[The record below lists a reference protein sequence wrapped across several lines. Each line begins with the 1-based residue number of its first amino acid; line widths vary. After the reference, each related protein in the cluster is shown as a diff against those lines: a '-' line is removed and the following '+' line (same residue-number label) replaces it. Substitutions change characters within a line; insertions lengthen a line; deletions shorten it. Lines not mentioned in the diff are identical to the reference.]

1 MILFI
6 NTATDDKEINLIK
19 NKKIIKKI
27 IFQKRFG
34 EAENLLLMIDKLLK
48 EEKARIK
55 NLKRIVVVK
64 GPGNFTSL
72 RIGILIANI
81 LAYTLKIPVYGIKLD
96 ELDGLLSLKFKSR
109 KIEFVSP
116 FYGKEPSITLK

>member
-6 NTATDDKEINLIK
+6 NTATDDKEISLIK

-48 EEKARIK
+48 EGKTKIK
-55 NLKRIVVVK
+55 DLKRIIAVK

-72 RIGILIANI
+72 RIGILIANT

-109 KIEFVSP
+109 KIEFVLP
-116 FYGKEPSITLK
+116 FYGKDPSITLK